1 MANMSDRVVQTERHC
16 GGDRDGNGKQCDG
29 VREIVRVD
37 VRRQWSDLGER
48 KDISVIDCHVP
59 GEQTLLRASEVQSKG
74 VNETRVLARV
84 YVD

>member
-1 MANMSDRVVQTERHC
+1 MANKSDRGQAERHC
-16 GGDRDGNGKQCDG
+16 SGDRDRNGKQCDA
-29 VREIVRVD
+29 VTDIVRVD
-37 VRRQWSDLGER
+37 VTRRWSDLGER

-59 GEQTLLRASEVQSKG
+59 GEQTLLRASKVRSKG